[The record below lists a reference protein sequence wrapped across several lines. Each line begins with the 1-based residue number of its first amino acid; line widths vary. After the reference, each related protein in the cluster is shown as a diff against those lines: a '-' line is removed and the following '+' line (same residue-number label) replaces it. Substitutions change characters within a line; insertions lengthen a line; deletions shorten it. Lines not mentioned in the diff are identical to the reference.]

1 MGGLSKKDKSRTK
14 TIRKMNIKRLFFSE
28 IIHLPD
34 TKYNKNISLIHQFGE
49 PTLIVDG
56 LVESG
61 FLLTNI
67 WSKGINAHIPKS
79 FSPNTIL
86 ILGLGG
92 GSNTILVSK
101 RYPKAKIT
109 AVEIDAKMVDI
120 AKKYYKINRVKN
132 LKIVISDAID
142 FIDNLKN
149 TTYDLILVDCF
160 EGKYIP
166 KKLQDPLFIKKVY
179 NHGQYTLVNRI
190 WYNEHHQETVF
201 FLKSLTPF
209 FLCSAVHTK
218 TNIVISLY

>member
-1 MGGLSKKDKSRTK
+1 
-14 TIRKMNIKRLFFSE
+14 MNIKKLFFSE

-67 WSKGINAHIPKS
+67 WNKGINAHIPKS
-79 FSPNTIL
+79 FSPKSIL

-101 RYPKAKIT
+101 RYPQAKIT

-132 LKIVISDAID
+132 LKIVVSDAID
-142 FIDNLKN
+142 FIDNLK
-149 TTYDLILVDCF
+149 TTIYDLILVDCF

-179 NHGQYTLVNRI
+179 NHSQYTLVNRI

-209 FLCSAVHTK
+209 FLCSTVHTK

>member
-1 MGGLSKKDKSRTK
+1 
-14 TIRKMNIKRLFFSE
+14 MNIKRLFFSE

-34 TKYNKNISLIHQFGE
+34 TKYNKNISLVHQFGE

-61 FLLTNI
+61 FLLTHI
-67 WSKGINAHIPKS
+67 WKTGIKNLLPKS
-79 FSPNTIL
+79 FLPKTIL

-92 GSNTILVSK
+92 GSNTKLVSK
-101 RYPKAKIT
+101 YFPKAQIT
-109 AVEIDAKMVDI
+109 AVEIDSKMVDI

-132 LKIVISDAID
+132 LKIVVSDAID
-142 FIDNLKN
+142 FIDNLKT

-179 NHGQYTLVNRI
+179 NHSQYTLINRI

-209 FLCSAVHTK
+209 FLCSTVHTK
-218 TNIVISLY
+218 TNIIVSLI